1 MTLYNLGSIN
11 TDYVYSLDH
20 LPAPGETLRA
30 HEFQIGLGG
39 KGLNISVAMM
49 RAGAP
54 VSHIGAIGVGDTNV
68 ISMLTQQ
75 GVDLAAVDKIDGV
88 TGHAVVYVDAQS
100 ENQIV
105 IVGGANQAIT
115 ETHIRN
121 SLADAGPED
130 WLVLQNE
137 TNANELGLTVAREKG
152 MKVAL
157 VAAPFDAQ
165 TLPDLIL
172 RVDLV
177 SMNRSE
183 TEEFERA
190 IGRSFREAAGPD
202 FLLTYGSDGAEYV
215 GSRGSARISAHTVD
229 AVDTTGAGDTFFG
242 SFLAKYALGLPLEEA
257 LSYANAAAA
266 LQVQRKGAAVAIPSH
281 EEVVAFQNIA
291 YGSGN

>member
-20 LPAPGETLRA
+20 LPTPGETLSARD
-30 HEFQIGLGG
+30 FQVNLGG
-39 KGLNISVAMM
+39 KGVNISVAMM
-49 RAGAP
+49 RAGAD
-54 VSHIGAIGVGDTNV
+54 VCHIGAIGADDASVV
-68 ISMLTQQ
+68 AMLTQQ
-75 GVDLAAVDKIDGV
+75 GVDLGAIDKIAGV

-105 IVGGANQAIT
+105 IVGGANQAIS
-115 ETHIRN
+115 ESHIRN
-121 SLADAGPED
+121 SLADAGPGD

-137 TNANELGLTVAREKG
+137 TNANETGLKIAREKG

-157 VAAPFDAQ
+157 VAAPFDAR

-177 SMNRSE
+177 SMNTSE
-183 TEEFERA
+183 TAQFEQA
-190 IGRSFREAAGPD
+190 VGQPFRDVSGPD
-202 FLLTYGSDGAEYV
+202 FLMTYGAEGAEFV
-215 GSRGSARISAHTVD
+215 GAHASARISSHRVE

-242 SFLAKYALGLPLEEA
+242 SFLAKRAQGLSLDDA

-266 LQVQRKGAAVAIPSH
+266 LQVQRKGAAIAIPSQ
-281 EEVVAFQNIA
+281 EEVAAFQKLA